1 MELINYATMKKLIF
15 LLALL
20 GGIIACNTENEF
32 PDNEYLNP
40 DGSPTGKHYGVYFPE
55 QYPVRTLVLG
65 HERFTNPDNDSIFH
79 IGIGI
84 GGMYINTRNWKVDY
98 KMDKALADSVIMGG
112 TDTIMYL
119 PDDYYTIQ
127 PAGSVTIPSGKFE
140 GLIEVK
146 LTKKFFADPK
156 AITKKYV
163 VPLRITGT
171 DADTILSGRKKTG
184 IVPDLRRSGDWDVVP
199 KNFTLFAIKFI
210 NPYHGIYFHR
220 GAVKYSEGSTPK
232 TTVYRD
238 IYLEKNQVRSLIT
251 SKQFGVTLDGIAN
264 NKGGAFKMNLDFSG
278 ENINISP
285 AAGATYAVNG
295 TGKFFD
301 AKHQNAETIAGLKY
315 PTMYLEYSYTVS
327 NVVYSAKDTLVMR
340 ERGVKYEF
348 VDNAA
353 VKPFNKKPIN

>member
-1 MELINYATMKKLIF
+1 MKKLLSIIVI
-15 LLALL
+15 LASV
-20 GGIIACNTENEF
+20 ISCNQENIF

-40 DGSPTGKHYGVYFPE
+40 NGTPTGKHYGVYFPE

-65 HERFTNPDNDSIFH
+65 HERFANPDNDSIFH
-79 IGIGI
+79 IGVGI
-84 GGMYINTRNWKVDY
+84 GGMYENKRIWRVDY

-112 TDTIMYL
+112 SDTIKFL
-119 PDDYYTIQ
+119 PDDYYTIK
-127 PAGSVTIPSGKFE
+127 PTGSVTIPSGVFE
-140 GLIEVK
+140 GLIEIK
-146 LTKKFFADPK
+146 LTKKFFTDPK
-156 AITKKYV
+156 SILKKYV

-171 DADTILSGRKKTG
+171 DADTILSGRVKKG
-184 IVPDLRRSGDWDVVP
+184 ITPDLRRSGDYDVVP

-220 GAVKYSEGSTPK
+220 GAVAYSEAGTPK
-232 TTVYRD
+232 TIVYRD
-238 IYLEKNQVRSLIT
+238 KYLEKNQVRSLTT
-251 SKQFGVTLDGIAN
+251 SKQFGVTLDGIAS
-264 NKGGAFKMNLDFSG
+264 NKGGAFKMNLDFNG
-278 ENINISP
+278 ENITITP
-285 AAGATYAVNG
+285 ATGATYPVNG

-353 VKPFNKKPIN
+353 VKPFNKKPVN